1 MFLDIGIFDG
11 PGILFIIGI
20 RIGIFPDH
28 LSIMIVKRS
37 SCIGISFCPGYM
49 LLFSILG
56 IINLAGGTMEVI
68 AISIAVNHAKLIKNI
83 PGLSLFSASITNSR
97 YGICVNMGR
106 IIIDV
111 TIQYIK
117 FVDKLFHIVIA
128 GQPAIVIPVAKHI
141 FHLR

>member
-83 PGLSLFSASITNSR
+83 PGLSLFSRSIPKRRYRNS
-97 YGICVNMGR
+97 VNRGR
-106 IIIDV
+106 ITYHT
-111 TIQYIK
+111 TIQ
-117 FVDKLFHIVIA
+117 
-128 GQPAIVIPVAKHI
+128 
-141 FHLR
+141 